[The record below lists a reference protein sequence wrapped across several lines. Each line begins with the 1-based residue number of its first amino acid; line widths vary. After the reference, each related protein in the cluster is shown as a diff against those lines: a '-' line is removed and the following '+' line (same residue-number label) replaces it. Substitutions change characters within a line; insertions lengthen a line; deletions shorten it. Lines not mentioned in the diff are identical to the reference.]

1 MALWRGDAL
10 GWAAPGGPGAGDG
23 GWGHTGGS
31 ELPFLP
37 PLPAGVDLKA
47 VLNNPKGKWES
58 IPGAVGF

>member
-1 MALWRGDAL
+1 MALRRGDAL

-47 VLNNPKGKWES
+47 VLNNPKGK
-58 IPGAVGF
+58 